1 MGGTFP
7 GQGARGSQGTSTI
20 SQLAPTRCPFS
31 HTSATSGSGCPSGPR
46 VGPRG
51 PVRVGGGSRQVYC
64 RGATG
69 LADQAGRPG
78 RGSDIDSQS
87 GSSTLRARR
96 TPPAALLSEVGPLSA
111 GWPTLRSVVF
121 PLVPLPWPC
130 RTRYGGYRWWM
141 AITCHSACAF
151 CTFTSATFLGLAGM
165 AIGFALLGGVM
176 EVIVF
181 HGILILVIALLF
193 MMSDR
198 KEKQTVIP
206 RMLSRVQTMKIRT
219 RGKKHRK
226 LSRSSSSSSNGQRGN
241 GGDVELVTGHPVA
254 QAPAPPAAAAAQP
267 QYPTI
272 TMQP

>member
-1 MGGTFP
+1 
-7 GQGARGSQGTSTI
+7 
-20 SQLAPTRCPFS
+20 
-31 HTSATSGSGCPSGPR
+31 
-46 VGPRG
+46 
-51 PVRVGGGSRQVYC
+51 
-64 RGATG
+64 
-69 LADQAGRPG
+69 
-78 RGSDIDSQS
+78 
-87 GSSTLRARR
+87 
-96 TPPAALLSEVGPLSA
+96 
-111 GWPTLRSVVF
+111 
-121 PLVPLPWPC
+121 
-130 RTRYGGYRWWM
+130 
-141 AITCHSACAF
+141 
-151 CTFTSATFLGLAGM
+151 
-165 AIGFALLGGVM
+165 M

-181 HGILILVIALLF
+181 HGFSILVIALLF

-254 QAPAPPAAAAAQP
+254 QAPAPPAAPAPPVAPAPPAAAAAQP

>member
-1 MGGTFP
+1 M
-7 GQGARGSQGTSTI
+7 
-20 SQLAPTRCPFS
+20 
-31 HTSATSGSGCPSGPR
+31 
-46 VGPRG
+46 V
-51 PVRVGGGSRQVYC
+51 V
-64 RGATG
+64 TG
-69 LADQAGRPG
+69 MVDGINL
-78 RGSDIDSQS
+78 
-87 GSSTLRARR
+87 
-96 TPPAALLSEVGPLSA
+96 
-111 GWPTLRSVVF
+111 
-121 PLVPLPWPC
+121 
-130 RTRYGGYRWWM
+130 
-141 AITCHSACAF
+141 CHSACAF

-226 LSRSSSSSSNGQRGN
+226 LSRSSSNGQRGN

-254 QAPAPPAAAAAQP
+254 QALAPPAAPA
-267 QYPTI
+267 
-272 TMQP
+272 